1 MPIVWGKAKNFWIN
15 GDWRRRSKPDT
26 APYGT
31 PPAVTPS
38 SSLLVKINTLPAATQ
53 KLLRHQLNVT
63 LQVAAKYPTVKD
75 AEKGGYRRARQGQ
88 ERKDGQIVI
97 GQLRPRR
104 TFRASVLASRVLSGL
119 LEFAL

>member
-1 MPIVWGKAKNFWIN
+1 VHARLSRTGAQEESDRKRQGGERENQSCQADARVRF
-15 GDWRRRSKPDT
+15 
-26 APYGT
+26 
-31 PPAVTPS
+31 
-38 SSLLVKINTLPAATQ
+38 TL
-53 KLLRHQLNVT
+53 
-63 LQVAAKYPTVKD
+63 
-75 AEKGGYRRARQGQ
+75 EKGGYRRARQGQ